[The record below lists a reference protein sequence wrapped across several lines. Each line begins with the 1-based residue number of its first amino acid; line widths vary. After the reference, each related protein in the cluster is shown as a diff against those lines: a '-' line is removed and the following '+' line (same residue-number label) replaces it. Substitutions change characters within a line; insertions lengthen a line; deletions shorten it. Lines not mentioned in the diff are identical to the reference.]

1 MEIFYLDV
9 AGTTGSAA
17 ATVTASPSTGC
28 VMEKMTAW
36 TGVMRSNVSR
46 KFLLLS
52 SLWPA
57 LVLALTTG

>member
-36 TGVMRSNVSR
+36 TGVMRSNVRR
-46 KFLLLS
+46 KLLLLFS
-52 SLWPA
+52 
-57 LVLALTTG
+57 